1 MFNGRRSY
9 GTFAVHTG
17 VNLAIEKA
25 RSQGIG
31 AVGITN
37 CNHAGAMFGW
47 VKMIVDGGMI
57 GLVICSAGPRG
68 GSMVPFGGIGK
79 ALAGNPIGFGVPGG
93 ATGPMIADFSTARA
107 AGGKVLMALQSGE
120 PIPEDWVFDAEG
132 KPTTDPAAFMTPDL
146 EITGMMR
153 PFGGHKGYAI
163 ATFAEVLG
171 AILTGYGPAYK
182 DDYIE
187 GNGTFIIAIDVPPF
201 IDLDVF
207 RQEVDG
213 LFSKVKSVPTE
224 DGVDEVLI
232 PGEMEARTR
241 AQREADSIPFPDGTW
256 QTIADTANELGVEI
270 PTKKE
275 IEAANNA
282 LDHYNDLIKPGQRRH
297 DNPALRGTGR
307 LGLRGTNVLQ
317 FEHHPYCEPFR
328 KMLAHPQVVSRLNV
342 MCGNG
347 FRLDHGPQF
356 IGAVNG
362 TQGGTQHGSGHP
374 HKPGVGY
381 HHQNGEFHVGGV
393 TVT

>member
-1 MFNGRRSY
+1 MITIQAAALRQLTLDIYRETGAPEDVARVVSTYQVDTNLYGHDSHGCIAVPRFVSDVHIGKIVPDARPEVVRESGPTALYNGRRSY
-9 GTFAVHTG
+9 GTFAVHTA

-25 RSQGIG
+25 RTHGIG

-37 CNHAGAMFGW
+37 CNHAGAIYGW
-47 VKMIVDGGMI
+47 VKMIVDEGMI

-107 AGGKVLMALQSGE
+107 AGGKVLMALQSGD

-163 ATFAEVLG
+163 AMFAEVLG

-201 IDLDVF
+201 IDLEVF

-241 AQREADSIPFPDGTW
+241 AQREADGVPFPDGTW
-256 QTIADTANELGVEI
+256 QTIADTANEI
-270 PTKKE
+270 
-275 IEAANNA
+275 
-282 LDHYNDLIKPGQRRH
+282 
-297 DNPALRGTGR
+297 
-307 LGLRGTNVLQ
+307 
-317 FEHHPYCEPFR
+317 
-328 KMLAHPQVVSRLNV
+328 
-342 MCGNG
+342 
-347 FRLDHGPQF
+347 
-356 IGAVNG
+356 
-362 TQGGTQHGSGHP
+362 
-374 HKPGVGY
+374 
-381 HHQNGEFHVGGV
+381 GV
-393 TVT
+393 TIPPVRQT